1 MWLTRPENLKNALR
15 YTGCA
20 CNYSTCTY
28 MRTTTFAN
36 RAQAG
41 EMLGTRVAQQTFKGA
56 PVVLGLPRGGVPVAA
71 CVATA
76 LRAPLDIILVRKIG
90 APGHEELA
98 CGAIAPHGVV
108 VWNERVLR
116 YLGLTPGDLAETIAK
131 EETEMRRR
139 EAAIRGPS
147 TPALALKERSVV
159 IVDDGIATGATMRAA
174 IRAVKQTSP
183 LEVIVALPVGPADTC
198 DTLQREEGCRVI
210 CLRLIEGEAFGSVG
224 QWYDDFSQVE
234 TEECRD
240 VLERNREE

>member
-1 MWLTRPENLKNALR
+1 
-15 YTGCA
+15 
-20 CNYSTCTY
+20 
-28 MRTTTFAN
+28 
-36 RAQAG
+36 
-41 EMLGTRVAQQTFKGA
+41 MLGARLAQQTLKGA

-108 VWNERVLR
+108 VWNQRVLR
-116 YLGLTPGDLAETIAK
+116 SLGLTPGDLAETIAK
-131 EETEMRRR
+131 EEVEMRRR

-147 TPALALKERSVV
+147 TPLLALKEKSVI

-174 IRAVKQTSP
+174 IRAVKQASP

-198 DTLQREEGCRVI
+198 QSLQTDEGCRVV
-210 CLRLIEGEAFGSVG
+210 CLNIIEDEDFGSVG

-240 VLERNREE
+240 VLEQNREQ